1 MSVAIGCATYHKMPW
16 EIWGFFQNVV
26 DKIETDSI
34 QYRLAENKVKGTEIL
49 LDSFGHSP
57 TLIVLRDGK
66 QISNCM
72 CTSRVN
78 MESDAELLYNNYIAG
93 VKGEFDIIIGTPS
106 TSSKDEDKKAD
117 DEEEEV
123 EEEAVTLDDECADAM
138 EDFIA
143 TILGKS
149 YTEVAKEFNR
159 KTLSEWGGK
168 LVDIMIAESDKFEKM
183 FYEVY
188 E

>member
-123 EEEAVTLDDECADAM
+123 EEAVTLNDECANAM

-159 KTLSEWGGK
+159 KTLSEWGVR
-168 LVDIMIAESDKFEKM
+168 LVDIMIAESDKFENM
-183 FYEVY
+183 FNEVY

>member
-123 EEEAVTLDDECADAM
+123 EEAVTLNDECANAM

-159 KTLSEWGGK
+159 KTLSEWGVK
-168 LVDIMIAESDKFEKM
+168 LVDIMIAESDKFENM
-183 FYEVY
+183 FNEVY

>member
-49 LDSFGHSP
+49 LDSFAHSP

-72 CTSRVN
+72 CSSRAVA
-78 MESDAELLYNNYIAG
+78 ESDAELLYNNYIAG
-93 VKGEFDIIIGTPS
+93 VKGEFDIIIGTPA

-123 EEEAVTLDDECADAM
+123 EEAVTLNDECANAM

-159 KTLSEWGGK
+159 KTLSEWGVR
-168 LVDIMIAESDKFEKM
+168 LVDIMISESDKFEKM
-183 FYEVY
+183 FNEVY